1 MPLFHE
7 TSDVSV
13 RPALAQDAEAMT
25 GLQVRAWRASHGDV
39 LGGDVLALLDLA
51 AMSARWTAAVEH
63 APSREHRVLVAL
75 DGPRVV
81 GLATCVPAPGGGVE
95 VAALEVDPDARRSG
109 HGSRLLAAC
118 VDLAREDGA
127 QWLVTWVLE
136 GDAAR
141 EQFLAGAGLGPD
153 GAERALASGPGRDVV
168 ERRWGAS
175 I

>member
-13 RPALAQDAEAMT
+13 RPALAQDADALT
-25 GLQVRAWRASHGDV
+25 GLQVRAWRASHGEVLGPDV
-39 LGGDVLALLDLA
+39 LDLLDLP
-51 AMSARWTAAVEH
+51 AMNARWAAAVEH

-81 GLATCVPAPGGGVE
+81 GLATSVPAPGGGIE
-95 VAALEVDPDARRSG
+95 VSALEVDPEARRAG

-127 QWLVTWVLE
+127 QWLVTWVLD

-153 GAERALASGPGRDVV
+153 GAERTLASGPGREVV
-168 ERRWGAS
+168 ERRWGAT

>member
-13 RPALAQDAEAMT
+13 RPALAGDADAITEV
-25 GLQVRAWRASHGDV
+25 QVRAWRTSHGEVLGADV
-39 LGGDVLALLDLA
+39 LDLLDLA
-51 AMSARWTAAVEH
+51 EMSARWTGAIDH
-63 APSREHRVLVAL
+63 APSPAHRVLVAL
-75 DGPRVV
+75 DGPRLV
-81 GLATCVPAPGGGVE
+81 GLATSVPAPGGGVE
-95 VAALEVDPDARRSG
+95 VAALEVDPEARRGG

-136 GDAAR
+136 GDDAR

-153 GAERALASGPGRDVV
+153 GAERTLASGPDRDVV